1 MNGGDRIMSEY
12 VIRLN
17 NKKKYLKILN
27 EDTIEVDGK
36 EIKYSITEMM
46 GNKYILKSDNKIF
59 EASDLT
65 IKEEDYNIFID
76 NQNIEVN
83 IKTSLQE
90 KAFQLLS
97 ESQITSNHQTT
108 IKSPMPGLVVKIFKK
123 PGDKIIKGEAVMILE
138 AMKMENE
145 IKASIDGT
153 ISEIFVEPGKP
164 LEKNIP
170 LFTIK

>member
-1 MNGGDRIMSEY
+1 MNGGDRIMNEY

-17 NKKKYLKILN
+17 SKKMNLKIMN
-27 EDTIEVDGK
+27 DDTIEVDGR
-36 EIKYSITEMM
+36 EIKFSITETADS
-46 GNKYILKSDNKIF
+46 KYILKIDNKIF
-59 EASDLT
+59 EASILEMKD
-65 IKEEDYNIFID
+65 DDCNIFID

-97 ESQITSNHQTT
+97 EAQISSNHQTT
-108 IKSPMPGLVVKIFKK
+108 IKSPMPGLVVKIFKQE
-123 PGDKIIKGEAVMILE
+123 GDKIMKGEAVMILE

-145 IKASIDGT
+145 IKASIDGI
-153 ISEIFVEPGKP
+153 ISEIFVEAGKP